1 MLRWIII
8 QNNKYESIY
17 LDLKKRIKNEQF
29 KYQDKLPSETNLVVE
44 YNCSRNT
51 LRRAIKKL
59 ATDGY
64 VQSVRG
70 KGVIVIYNSHLEN
83 ILIKKGSHSFSQM
96 ADRNKI
102 KFSTSVLLF
111 DELEVDKKLS
121 LESTFPIGTPV
132 YYIKRLRS
140 IGKDNYIV
148 EENYFMRKV
157 VKDLT
162 INIAQDSVYKYLNNV
177 LDEPIATTKRILT
190 IGLANSQDK
199 KYLDL
204 KGYNSIPII
213 TNYSFTNDGTM
224 FEYTV
229 AHHRPD
235 KFIFYDQNENNP
247 VSFMLDN

>member
-1 MLRWIII
+1 MDIIP
-8 QNNKYESIY
+8 NNKYDSIY
-17 LDLKKRIKNEQF
+17 ADLKNRIKQDEFQ
-29 KYQDKLPSETNLVVE
+29 YQDKLPSETNLVLQ

-59 ATDGY
+59 GADGY

-83 ILIKKGSHSFSQM
+83 DLIKNGNHSFSQM

-102 KFSTSVLLF
+102 KFKTTVLLF
-111 DELEVDKKLS
+111 DEIEVDKKLS

-140 IGKDNYIV
+140 IGSDNYIV

-162 INIAQDSVYKYLNNV
+162 INIAQDSVYKYLNEV
-177 LDEPIATTKRILT
+177 LNEPIATTKRILT
-190 IGLANSQDK
+190 IGLADEQDK

-204 KGYNSIPII
+204 KTYNAIPIV

-229 AHHRPD
+229 SHHRPD
-235 KFIFYDQNENNP
+235 KFIFYDQNETNP
-247 VSFMLDN
+247 ISFMLNN

>member
-1 MLRWIII
+1 MK
-8 QNNKYESIY
+8 N
-17 LDLKKRIKNEQF
+17 RIKKEEF
-29 KYQDKLPSETNLVVE
+29 KYQDKLPSETNLVLE
-44 YNCSRNT
+44 YDCSRNT

-70 KGVIVIYNSHLEN
+70 KGVIVLYNAHLEN
-83 ILIKKGSHSFSQM
+83 TLIKNGNHSFSQM
-96 ADRNKI
+96 AGRNKI
-102 KFSTSVLLF
+102 KFTTSVLLF
-111 DELEVDKKLS
+111 DEIEVDKKLS

-140 IGKDNYIV
+140 IGDDNYII

-162 INIAQDSVYKYLNNV
+162 ITIAQNSVYKYLTDV
-177 LDEPIATTKRILT
+177 LNEPIATTKRILT
-190 IGLANSQDK
+190 VGLATSQDK
-199 KYLDL
+199 KYLEL
-204 KGYNSIPII
+204 KNYNAIPIV

-229 AHHRPD
+229 SHHRPD
-235 KFIFYDQNENNP
+235 KFIFYDQNETNP
-247 VSFMLDN
+247 VSFMLNN